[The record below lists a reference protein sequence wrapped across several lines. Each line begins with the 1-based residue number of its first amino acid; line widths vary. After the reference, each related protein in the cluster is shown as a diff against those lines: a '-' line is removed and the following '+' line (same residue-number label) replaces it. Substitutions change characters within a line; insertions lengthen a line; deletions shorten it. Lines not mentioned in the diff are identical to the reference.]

1 MIPTYFQPYVLA
13 AKLAGVIVFILAC
26 WYAWS
31 QFTGHY
37 IEIGRQELQPE
48 IDALVIDKKKLQESY
63 LQISD
68 ELTKQNA
75 QISEL
80 KKLTEAKKQARVQ
93 ADKKAKDIAE
103 HREAIIN
110 ASEKREMAL
119 SCDLAVLEAQ
129 KDLR

>member
-1 MIPTYFQPYVLA
+1 MITPAQIQLVARIIGA
-13 AKLAGVIVFILAC
+13 AILILAC

-37 IEIGRQELQPE
+37 IEIGRQERQPE

-110 ASEKREMAL
+110 AAEKREMAL
-119 SCDLAVLEAQ
+119 SCDLAVFEAQ
-129 KDLR
+129 KDLQ

>member
-13 AKLAGVIVFILAC
+13 AKLVGVVIFILAC
-26 WYAWS
+26 WYAYHS
-31 QFTGHY
+31 FTSHY
-37 IEIGRQELQPE
+37 IEIGRQERQPE
-48 IDALVIDKKKLQESY
+48 IDALVIDKKKLQDSY

-80 KKLTEAKKQARVQ
+80 KKLTEAKKHARAQ

-110 ASEKREMAL
+110 SAERREMAL

-129 KDLR
+129 KDLQ

>member
-1 MIPTYFQPYVLA
+1 MLTPAQIQLVARIIGA
-13 AKLAGVIVFILAC
+13 AILILAC

-37 IEIGRQELQPE
+37 IEIGRQERQPE
-48 IDALVIDKKKLQESY
+48 IDALVIDKKKLQDSY

-80 KKLTEAKKQARVQ
+80 KKLTEAKKQARAQ

-110 ASEKREMAL
+110 ASERREMAL

-129 KDLR
+129 KDLQ